1 MEKAFL
7 QNTAISQKKNIE
19 LLLYLSTYRQISKSI
34 NAFGVDTHNLK
45 QGKMIICIS
54 SPFNNLDNAHDEIL
68 NMLNAVEIE
77 LTINTTDIEK
87 INRIIENYN
96 IYDEQIKSVLKSY
109 GIQYLES
116 DKSNSKLEHLS
127 LAIFDIICEKMALLS
142 LE

>member
-1 MEKAFL
+1 
-7 QNTAISQKKNIE
+7 
-19 LLLYLSTYRQISKSI
+19 
-34 NAFGVDTHNLK
+34 
-45 QGKMIICIS
+45 
-54 SPFNNLDNAHDEIL
+54 
-68 NMLNAVEIE
+68 AVEIE
-77 LTINTTDIEK
+77 LTINNTDIEK

-116 DKSNSKLEHLS
+116 EKSNFKLKHLS